1 MECIEGVVER
11 ITYKADDGS
20 GFVVAKI
27 KEPQKKDLTAIVGN
41 IGPINIGEN
50 LRLYGFWED
59 NKKYKVTQFRVS
71 SYETLTPATLHGIE
85 KYLGSGIIKGLGV
98 KTAQRIVKKFG
109 LDTFHVIENN
119 PEKLKSVEKVGKAM
133 VEKIKKGW
141 EQNKQLKDVMVFLQ
155 GQDISPAYAS
165 RIYKKYKEKTV
176 AYVKENP
183 YRLADDIHGIGFK
196 KADDIAK
203 NFGIDQHSP
212 IRVEAFIKYRLEQL
226 AGQGHVYYPYDML
239 IEECTD
245 DLDIDRIKVEEAIQ
259 RLSSHE
265 VDQLVVDDIIM
276 PSGKTVSGKLISAK
290 AVYLKSLYTSETRS
304 SQRLNNLLKMKPS
317 FLKTD
322 IDKAIVD
329 FQTDT
334 LIMLSDLQKEA
345 VKRAVYNKVMVITG
359 GPGTGKTTIIRC
371 ICSIFSQQGFRVG
384 LAAPTGRASKRMEEA
399 TGMPAKTIHRLL
411 EYSPQSFTYTRHQ
424 NRPLDAEIVIVDEFS
439 MVDINLYRHL
449 LEAIPLNGRLI
460 MVGDVDQ
467 LPPVG
472 PGNVLRD
479 IIGSSKVSVV
489 KLTEIHRQKKDS
501 HIIVN
506 AHRINHG
513 QKLILP
519 VKEDKDRLWDFYLIE
534 QDDKPEIITTIV
546 KLCKERIPD
555 RFGYDPIEDIQILSP
570 MQVRDLGV
578 VNLNRILQENLN
590 DNPLKLTRGRT
601 TFKVGD
607 KVMQTRNNYDKD
619 VFNGDI
625 GRIKIINTE
634 NKSITVQ
641 FDENKYVNFEGNEL
655 DEIVLAYAISIHK
668 SQGSEYKA
676 VIIPIHT
683 QHYIMLKRNLLYTAV
698 TRGKELVILIGMS
711 KAIYIAIRNS
721 TIQSRYTML
730 AERLIRLDN
739 YEDPAD
745 REELF

>member
-11 ITYKADDGS
+11 ITYKSDDGS

-27 KEPQKKDLTAIVGN
+27 KEPQKKDVTAIVGN
-41 IGPINIGEN
+41 LGPINIGEN

-59 NKKYKVTQFRVS
+59 NKKYKVIQFRVS

-85 KYLGSGIIKGLGV
+85 KYLGSGIIKGLGE

-119 PEKLKSVEKVGKAM
+119 PDKLKSVEKVGKAM

-196 KADDIAK
+196 KADHIAK

-276 PSGKTVSGKLISAK
+276 SSGKTVSGKIISAK
-290 AVYLKSLYTSETRS
+290 AVYLKSLYTSESRS

-329 FQTDT
+329 FQTET

-467 LPPVG
+467 LPSVG

-479 IIGSSKVSVV
+479 IIGSSKVPVV

-519 VKEDKDRLWDFYLIE
+519 VKKDKDRLWDFYLIE
-534 QDDKPEIITTIV
+534 QEDKPEIISTIV

-555 RFGYDPIEDIQILSP
+555 RFGYDPIEDIQVLSP

-578 VNLNRILQENLN
+578 VNLNRTLQENLN
-590 DNPLKLTRGRT
+590 DNPLKLTRGKT

-634 NKSITVQ
+634 DKSITVQ
-641 FDENKYVNFEGNEL
+641 FDENKYVNYEGNEL

-711 KAIYIAIRNS
+711 KAIYIAVRNS

>member
-1 MECIEGVVER
+1 
-11 ITYKADDGS
+11 
-20 GFVVAKI
+20 
-27 KEPQKKDLTAIVGN
+27 
-41 IGPINIGEN
+41 
-50 LRLYGFWED
+50 
-59 NKKYKVTQFRVS
+59 
-71 SYETLTPATLHGIE
+71 
-85 KYLGSGIIKGLGV
+85 
-98 KTAQRIVKKFG
+98 
-109 LDTFHVIENN
+109 
-119 PEKLKSVEKVGKAM
+119 
-133 VEKIKKGW
+133 
-141 EQNKQLKDVMVFLQ
+141 
-155 GQDISPAYAS
+155 
-165 RIYKKYKEKTV
+165 
-176 AYVKENP
+176 
-183 YRLADDIHGIGFK
+183 
-196 KADDIAK
+196 
-203 NFGIDQHSP
+203 
-212 IRVEAFIKYRLEQL
+212 
-226 AGQGHVYYPYDML
+226 
-239 IEECTD
+239 
-245 DLDIDRIKVEEAIQ
+245 
-259 RLSSHE
+259 
-265 VDQLVVDDIIM
+265 
-276 PSGKTVSGKLISAK
+276 
-290 AVYLKSLYTSETRS
+290 
-304 SQRLNNLLKMKPS
+304 
-317 FLKTD
+317 
-322 IDKAIVD
+322 
-329 FQTDT
+329 
-334 LIMLSDLQKEA
+334 
-345 VKRAVYNKVMVITG
+345 
-359 GPGTGKTTIIRC
+359 
-371 ICSIFSQQGFRVG
+371 
-384 LAAPTGRASKRMEEA
+384 
-399 TGMPAKTIHRLL
+399 MPAKTIHRLL

-467 LPPVG
+467 LPSVG

-479 IIGSSKVSVV
+479 IIGSSKVPVV

-519 VKEDKDRLWDFYLIE
+519 VKKDKDRLWDFYLIE
-534 QDDKPEIITTIV
+534 QEDKPEIISTIV

-555 RFGYDPIEDIQILSP
+555 RFGYDPIEDIQVLSP

-578 VNLNRILQENLN
+578 VNLNRTLQENLN
-590 DNPLKLTRGRT
+590 DNPLKLTRGKT

-634 NKSITVQ
+634 DKSITVQ
-641 FDENKYVNFEGNEL
+641 FDENKYVNYEGNEL

-711 KAIYIAIRNS
+711 KAIYIAVRNS

>member
-11 ITYKADDGS
+11 ITYKADDVS